1 MATNNTIKNELAKK
15 QQNAPAKQVSPEQSL
30 NGLLKRMGPEIQRA
44 LPKHMDADRMAR
56 IALTAVRTTPKLLE
70 CDQMSFL
77 AAIMQSAQLGVEPNT
92 GLGQAYLIPYGKQ
105 VQFQL
110 SYKGL
115 IDLAV
120 RSGQYKAIY
129 AHEVYGNDEL
139 TFEYGLYKDLKHV
152 PASIPEGEP
161 IGYYA
166 VYHLQNG
173 GFDFVYWTRERIDQ
187 HANKFS
193 QAVQKGWTSPW
204 KTNYDAMAKK
214 TVLKEVLKYAPKSIE
229 FQKTVEADST
239 IKKEIAS
246 DMSEVIDVQHELID
260 LPEKTPPA
268 EPEPKKETKKP
279 SAKDIDFETIDI
291 AEDDLPFGKQ

>member
-1 MATNNTIKNELAKK
+1 MATNEKLKNQIAQQSNGGVQK
-15 QQNAPAKQVSPEQSL
+15 QPSPEQTL
-30 NGLLKRMGPEIQRA
+30 NALLKRMGPEIQRA
-44 LPKHMDADRMAR
+44 LPKHMDADRIAR

-70 CDQMSFL
+70 CDQMSFM
-77 AAIMQSAQLGVEPNT
+77 AAVMQSAQLGVEPNT

-115 IDLAV
+115 IDLAT

-129 AHEVYGNDEL
+129 AHEVYQNDE
-139 TFEYGLYKDLKHV
+139 FRFSYGLNKDLIHV
-152 PASIPEGEP
+152 PSQEPNGEP

-166 VYHLQNG
+166 VYHLKNG
-173 GFDFVYWTRERIDQ
+173 GYDFVYWTKERVDQ
-187 HANKFS
+187 HAQKFS

-229 FQKTVEADST
+229 LQKTVEADST
-239 IKKEIAS
+239 IKTEINE
-246 DMSEVIDVQHELID
+246 DMSQVIDVTDFSVVDDPQN
-260 LPEKTPPA
+260 
-268 EPEPKKETKKP
+268 EPQQETKAP
-279 SAKDIDFETIDI
+279 ERPEEAQ
-291 AEDDLPFGKQ
+291 GKLL

>member
-1 MATNNTIKNELAKK
+1 MATNTDVKNQLAKK
-15 QQNAPAKQVSPEQSL
+15 TNTSVQKQVSPENTL
-30 NGLLKRMGPEIQRA
+30 NALLKKMGPEIQRA
-44 LPKHMDADRMAR
+44 LPKHMDADRIAR
-56 IALTAVRTTPKLLE
+56 IALTAVRTTPKLLD
-70 CDQMSFL
+70 CDQTSFL

-110 SYKGL
+110 GYKGL

-129 AHEVYGNDEL
+129 AHEVYTNDE
-139 TFEYGLYKDLKHV
+139 FEFQYGLTKDLIHK
-152 PASIPEGEP
+152 PATIPEGDP

-173 GFDFVYWTRERIDQ
+173 GYDFVYWTRERIDN
-187 HANKFS
+187 HAHKFS

-229 FQKTVEADST
+229 LQKSVEADST
-239 IKKEIAS
+239 IKNEFSK
-246 DMSEVIDVQHELID
+246 DMSDVIDITDYTVDEGSDDQKDDIIID
-260 LPEKTPPA
+260 E
-268 EPEPKKETKKP
+268 
-279 SAKDIDFETIDI
+279 
-291 AEDDLPFGKQ
+291 